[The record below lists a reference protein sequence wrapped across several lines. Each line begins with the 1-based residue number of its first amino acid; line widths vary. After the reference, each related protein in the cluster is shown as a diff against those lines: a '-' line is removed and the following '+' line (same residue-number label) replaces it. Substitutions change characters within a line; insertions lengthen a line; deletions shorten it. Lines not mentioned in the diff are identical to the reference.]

1 MTGLRQKLEYSET
14 FLLGVPQV
22 DTTGRPGTLNR
33 RLLIFGK
40 KYIWPKL
47 AEFFAAVIKYLSS
60 FSNALQTIVLA
71 NYLNLVY
78 LTFL

>member
-40 KYIWPKL
+40 KYI
-47 AEFFAAVIKYLSS
+47 
-60 FSNALQTIVLA
+60 
-71 NYLNLVY
+71 
-78 LTFL
+78 